1 MNTKIYIYIYW
12 DTHVGGI
19 LKQETT
25 VVLYCLH
32 LIQALILDDFAVFL
46 FCWRGMYQKRKVV
59 EKGAGFCFL
68 GTGCANKLMES
79 LSGLE
84 DDVMGG

>member
-1 MNTKIYIYIYW
+1 
-12 DTHVGGI
+12 
-19 LKQETT
+19 
-25 VVLYCLH
+25 
-32 LIQALILDDFAVFL
+32 
-46 FCWRGMYQKRKVV
+46 MYQKRKVV